1 MTLQHERKESMA
13 EIYLSLNEVAELE
26 GVPYKTI
33 QQRVNRN
40 PENYQLKKEQRE
52 CGGKDL
58 SMIALSSLSK
68 KAVAAYKE
76 RQKLAEVPAVPGME
90 EVAVSGE
97 SEVPW
102 YVNEDVDYFMEQH
115 KTEWYTAME
124 LGNIIREFL
133 DYDSAGRTEFA
144 EHFAQERLGKGKR
157 TLYRYAKSYLEASA
171 WADKLH
177 KQDGCNYDFFKVLC
191 LCRKPKE
198 AGTFPSFTPEV

>member
-68 KAVAAYKE
+68 KAVTAYKE

-124 LGNIIREFL
+124 LGNIVREFL
-133 DYDSAGRTEFA
+133 NYDSAGRTEFA
-144 EHFAQERLGKGKR
+144 E
-157 TLYRYAKSYLEASA
+157 YLEKESVPYTDMPRVIWKHQRGRTSCISRMAAIMIFSKCCVCA
-171 WADKLH
+171 
-177 KQDGCNYDFFKVLC
+177 GNR
-191 LCRKPKE
+191 RKPGHFQVSPQK
-198 AGTFPSFTPEV
+198 